1 VRRPGLALASVLAGA
16 IGACDGTAPSSA
28 PAGACGSSPAAAGT
42 CASSDALW
50 VASDY
55 SSSAVGA
62 LSTAGLV
69 SATTGSVDLGAD
81 PALAISR
88 GRAFYVARDEDAIFE
103 LDPRC
108 GTPVSRFSAHVA
120 SHSGSSDPQDVG
132 VARDGSLWIPLY
144 DVPAILVLAP
154 DCSVSRTL
162 DLSSYDGDG
171 NPQAM
176 GIAMID
182 TPGGEKAFVPL
193 QRLNDQTYAS
203 QQPSWMLR
211 IDVSSAKVEAVV
223 VLAGRNPFT
232 MQDDGSGVLWLAEPG
247 NFDADDEPLAGVERF
262 DTTTS
267 MTSLVAHEAALGGSV
282 AEIAVNGA
290 CGVAIVAGATVVNAT
305 SLVTFDASTGAA
317 IVPAGSSPLAT
328 EGFDLQGLTWLDG
341 AAFVGDRRRAGS
353 GYPVHALQLAKGTSC
368 TLNTRPDEIFLPQM
382 PVAVRPPG

>member
-1 VRRPGLALASVLAGA
+1 MRRSSLAWASVLAGA
-16 IGACDGTAPSSA
+16 IGACDGDAPSSA
-28 PAGACGSSPAAAGT
+28 PAGACGASPATAGT

-69 SATTGSVDLGAD
+69 SATTGRVDLGAD

-108 GTPVSRFSAHVA
+108 GSPVSRFSAHVS

-132 VARDGSLWIPLY
+132 VARDGSLWVPLY
-144 DVPAILVLAP
+144 EVPAILVLAP
-154 DCSVSRTL
+154 DCSVSTTI

-182 TPGGEKAFVPL
+182 TPAGEKAFVPL
-193 QRLNDQTYAS
+193 QRLDDQTYAS
-203 QQPSWMLR
+203 QQASWMLR
-211 IDVSSAKVEAVV
+211 IDVPTRKVEAVV
-223 VLAGRNPFT
+223 VLAGHNPFT
-232 MQDDGSGVLWLAEPG
+232 MQDDGSGDLWLAEPG
-247 NFDADDEPLAGVERF
+247 NFDQDGEPLAGVERF

-267 MTSLVAHEAALGGSV
+267 TTSLVAHEADLGGSV
-282 AEIAVNGA
+282 AEVAVSGA
-290 CGVAIVAGATVVNAT
+290 CGVAIVAGPTVVNAT
-305 SLVTFDASTGAA
+305 SLASFDAATGAA
-317 IVPAGSSPLAT
+317 IAPPGLAT
-328 EGFDLQGLTWLDG
+328 SGYDLQGLTWLDG
-341 AAFVGDRRRAGS
+341 GVFVGDRRRAAG
-353 GYPVHALQLAKGTSC
+353 GYPVHALQLARGTPCSF
-368 TLNTRPDEIFLPQM
+368 NIQPDDIFLPQM